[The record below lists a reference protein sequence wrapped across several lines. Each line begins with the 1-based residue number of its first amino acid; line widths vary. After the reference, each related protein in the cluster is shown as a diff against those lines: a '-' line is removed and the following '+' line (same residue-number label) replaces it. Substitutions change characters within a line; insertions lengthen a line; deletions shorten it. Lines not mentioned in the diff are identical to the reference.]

1 VKASALPS
9 AAAMLTDTI
18 RDSATFGPLIDGL
31 LAARGVQE
39 NTALYR
45 NFFRNLQAAFD
56 AADTVNYAPTMAGAA
71 AGGRELYF
79 STFEGGANGFPTDPV
94 VPVSSTRRLITT
106 VGGSG
111 VSRVTSVG
119 ANPVA
124 GTNGGWVPFSQGIH
138 NTLLDPGPSPAATVE
153 LQSQI
158 ADFLASDGDVIV
170 ITNSSVI
177 QP

>member
-1 VKASALPS
+1 LPS

-18 RDSATFGPLIDGL
+18 RESPTYGQLINGL
-31 LAARGVQE
+31 LAARGLQPS
-39 NTALYR
+39 TTLYR
-45 NFFRNLQAAFD
+45 NFFRNLQAVFD
-56 AADTVNYAPTMAGAA
+56 TADTVNYAPTMAGAA

-79 STFEGGANGFPTDPV
+79 STFEGGENGFGPDPV
-94 VPVSSTRRLITT
+94 VPVSSTQRLITT

-111 VSRVTSVG
+111 VTRVTAAGITS
-119 ANPVA
+119 VA

-138 NTLLDPGPSPAATVE
+138 NTLLDPGPSPAATIE

-158 ADFLASDGDVIV
+158 ADFLASEGDVVV